1 MCDGNYKNY
10 ERFLS
15 FHLSESAEEH
25 MNSYIRNW
33 RKAISLMMTG
43 LLFVA
48 AAAAQTT
55 ISGYEVMKRAKDR
68 PAGNDMTATVLMKI
82 VSKSGAVKTRE
93 FTMYQLN
100 QKDGSSSILIKFS
113 QPADVKGTSFLN
125 TETSKGEKS
134 QFIYLPSLK
143 KATRIS
149 ASDKNKPFMGSD
161 LTYDDFGSR
170 NLEDYTFTMLGE
182 ESLDG
187 RACWKVES
195 VPKDKS
201 GGTSRIV
208 SLVDKESLLI
218 VKADFYDK
226 AGALYKQM
234 TVVQSAKV
242 SGIWTMLELE
252 MKNLATG
259 GATSL
264 RFDAVQYDTGLSASL
279 FSKEALGK

>member
-1 MCDGNYKNY
+1 
-10 ERFLS
+10 
-15 FHLSESAEEH
+15 
-25 MNSYIRNW
+25 MNFCIRNQ
-33 RKAISLMMTG
+33 RTTIALILAG
-43 LLFVA
+43 LFSIG
-48 AAAAQTT
+48 AAAAQTAN
-55 ISGYEVMKRAKDR
+55 SGYDIMKRANDR
-68 PAGNDMTATVLMKI
+68 PTGNDMTANVLMKI
-82 VSKSGAVKTRE
+82 ISKSGTVKTRE
-93 FTMYQLN
+93 FTMYQLH
-100 QKDGSSSILIKFS
+100 QKDGSSSILIKFL

-170 NLEDYTFTMLGE
+170 NIEDYTFTMLGE
-182 ESLDG
+182 ESLAG
-187 RACWKVES
+187 RVCWKVES
-195 VPKDKS
+195 IPKDKS

-226 AGALYKQM
+226 SGTLYKQM
-234 TVVQSAKV
+234 TASQSAKI
-242 SGIWTMLELE
+242 SGIWTMVDLE

-264 RFDAVQYDTGLSASL
+264 HFDAVKYDTGLSPAL
-279 FSKEALGK
+279 FSRESLGK